1 MTGGPELKWAELNP
15 MLISAPCPLNT
26 DPSETSEKQQ
36 WTPGS
41 CLKALDLF
49 SPSAASFQ
57 CLFHRSSASLGFP
70 AGTGGKAP
78 ACQCKRLGFDPWV
91 GKIPWRRAWKPTPV
105 FLPRES
111 DGQRSLVGY
120 SPWGCKEL
128 DTSEWLSM
136 HAHFIIHHM
145 SFQWQ
150 FPWPL
155 IVLPSDLP
163 GRKKK
168 NKTQLWVN
176 QTILSL
182 HAYTWTADHS
192 RDNPKPALTDAT
204 EIHGHQPRAAPYPGS
219 ICPFFI
225 VVISNNLH
233 WLLTCCSS
241 CGPILHHVFLCPDSL
256 ICTDDTIW
264 LLAL

>member
-1 MTGGPELKWAELNP
+1 MH
-15 MLISAPCPLNT
+15 
-26 DPSETSEKQQ
+26 TSLSI
-36 WTPGS
+36 T
-41 CLKALDLF
+41 CLSSGNFHDLSLYF
-49 SPSAASFQ
+49 HLT
-57 CLFHRSSASLGFP
+57 CLEG
-70 AGTGGKAP
+70 
-78 ACQCKRLGFDPWV
+78 
-91 GKIPWRRAWKPTPV
+91 
-105 FLPRES
+105 
-111 DGQRSLVGY
+111 
-120 SPWGCKEL
+120 
-128 DTSEWLSM
+128 
-136 HAHFIIHHM
+136 
-145 SFQWQ
+145 
-150 FPWPL
+150 
-155 IVLPSDLP
+155 
-163 GRKKK
+163 KKK
-168 NKTQLWVN
+168 KKHNSGPLVSVYTS
-176 QTILSL
+176 IMLSL